1 MAAVTA
7 RKRNGSN
14 TWEYRIELA
23 QVDGK
28 RKQKSKGGFRTK
40 TEAIKAGNEA
50 LHLYENGGNP
60 VIEKAEMSVS
70 DLFDLWLDKYGKD
83 SLKDSTIQGYEKKL
97 RLYIKPAIGQYRVK
111 AINRILIQDFI
122 TKISNDGLSKN
133 TVSSIRG
140 IITGCFDWAE
150 MNRIIPQSHVYKIRL
165 PKKTTTVQ
173 NARPHHYLEKSDMD
187 KIFERFPEGSSGYLP
202 IFIGYHCGLRIGETF
217 ALVWEDIDFE
227 NKTLTVNRQ
236 VQWMADKSKSQAD
249 KSKSN
254 GKKEAGNGY
263 WYFSDPKYDSFRTI
277 TIDDELVTVLKREK
291 EKQEKAEAYYAERY
305 SHYYAENDILAT
317 GVKVNNRIGTD
328 QTNNPV
334 HFVMRR
340 EDGSYINLR
349 TSRHVARVIHYD
361 LGIETFDYHSLRHTH
376 STMLQENGAP
386 MVYIQERLGHVDI
399 DTTKKVYTNHL
410 TETLQNQGNGVLGS
424 MF

>member
-133 TVSSIRG
+133 TVSSIICIPHMTPQLH
-140 IITGCFDWAE
+140 II
-150 MNRIIPQSHVYKIRL
+150 ISV
-165 PKKTTTVQ
+165 V
-173 NARPHHYLEKSDMD
+173 
-187 KIFERFPEGSSGYLP
+187 
-202 IFIGYHCGLRIGETF
+202 
-217 ALVWEDIDFE
+217 
-227 NKTLTVNRQ
+227 
-236 VQWMADKSKSQAD
+236 
-249 KSKSN
+249 
-254 GKKEAGNGY
+254 
-263 WYFSDPKYDSFRTI
+263 
-277 TIDDELVTVLKREK
+277 
-291 EKQEKAEAYYAERY
+291 
-305 SHYYAENDILAT
+305 
-317 GVKVNNRIGTD
+317 
-328 QTNNPV
+328 V
-334 HFVMRR
+334 H
-340 EDGSYINLR
+340 EC
-349 TSRHVARVIHYD
+349 
-361 LGIETFDYHSLRHTH
+361 
-376 STMLQENGAP
+376 
-386 MVYIQERLGHVDI
+386 
-399 DTTKKVYTNHL
+399 
-410 TETLQNQGNGVLGS
+410 
-424 MF
+424 